1 MNTITYHQIDV
12 IKRNV
17 AEKLR
22 NQAKN
27 KKI

>member
-17 AEKLR
+17 AEKLP

-27 KKI
+27 KII